1 MRSQIPLT
9 PQDTVTIQAFVN
21 ALVRSSVALESLQ
34 PQLYSIGEKIAQQ
47 QSCLVQC
54 IRSLISKN
62 PQFAKS
68 YRQERMQLRP
78 YEKALAGKT
87 ELSDRELDWLQK
99 QLLDLGEILRSPD
112 LPVQIITYKNRANRF
127 VEAQEDLAPHA
138 GLDG

>member
-21 ALVRSSVALESLQ
+21 ALARSSVALEPLQ
-34 PQLYSIGEKIAQQ
+34 PQLYAIGEKIAQQ

-54 IRSLISKN
+54 IRSSISKN
-62 PQFAKS
+62 PQLAKS

-87 ELSDRELDWLQK
+87 ELSDGEFDWLQK
-99 QLLDLGEILRSPD
+99 QLLDLGKILRSPD
-112 LPVQIITYKNRANRF
+112 LPVQIMTYKNRANHFIEFQDNVAANFR
-127 VEAQEDLAPHA
+127 
-138 GLDG
+138 LDG